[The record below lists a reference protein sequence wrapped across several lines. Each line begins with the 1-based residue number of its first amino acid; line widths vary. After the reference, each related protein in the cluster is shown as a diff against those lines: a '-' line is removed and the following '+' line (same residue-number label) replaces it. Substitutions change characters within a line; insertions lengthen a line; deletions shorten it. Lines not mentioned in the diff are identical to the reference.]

1 MRAAIEPATHVP
13 TDDPRSW
20 QPPTPENLQARLGG
34 GYLIQEFLARGGMGA
49 VYRGIQVSLERPVA
63 IKILPPQLR
72 DIDPSFAQRFKQEAM
87 AMAQLNH
94 PGIVSVYDFG
104 EMADGTLYFVMEF
117 IDGTDVAHMVREQ
130 GRLSSAHAMAITAHV
145 CDALQYAHENG
156 VVHRDIKPA
165 NIMVGYNGSVKVAD
179 FGLAKSANQQN
190 SSLTLSGHV
199 MGTLNFVAPEALTL
213 GMGID
218 HRADIYAVGV
228 MLYQMLTGKLPQ
240 GLFEMPSMQVP
251 GLDPRYDAIVAGAMR
266 EDRDQRYQRIL
277 EMRHALDAILTQP
290 VPKPEASQQ
299 TLPSA
304 TASLPQRPRHP
315 TDQPKQRQAPPT
327 VRPDQRHAKAR
338 SVPAQNAKA
347 SVKMKSRWAAIAA
360 VLVLVATS
368 GGYFLKST
376 ASASLQQKLENP
388 GIGPVSPGVADAQRV
403 ASPSEIQVK
412 LPLVSHEV
420 AARFPE
426 GRSFESHWSVE
437 KPADLSGLPEKLKSP
452 LFNTHSFS
460 ATTGGGPQNY
470 RFVLDDPNG
479 SSPRL
484 FVDSNGNGNFSDD
497 AVAIWR
503 AGNYG
508 ASLDWVGKR

>member
-1 MRAAIEPATHVP
+1 
-13 TDDPRSW
+13 
-20 QPPTPENLQARLGG
+20 
-34 GYLIQEFLARGGMGA
+34 
-49 VYRGIQVSLERPVA
+49 
-63 IKILPPQLR
+63 
-72 DIDPSFAQRFKQEAM
+72 
-87 AMAQLNH
+87 
-94 PGIVSVYDFG
+94 
-104 EMADGTLYFVMEF
+104 
-117 IDGTDVAHMVREQ
+117 
-130 GRLSSAHAMAITAHV
+130 
-145 CDALQYAHENG
+145 

-179 FGLAKSANQQN
+179 FGLAKSVHQQN

-290 VPKPEASQQ
+290 VPRPEASQQ
-299 TLPSA
+299 ALPRTVVS
-304 TASLPQRPRHP
+304 PVNRKQRP
-315 TDQPKQRQAPPT
+315 TGQPSR
-327 VRPDQRHAKAR
+327 
-338 SVPAQNAKA
+338 PAQRPIKPIDAK
-347 SVKMKSRWAAIAA
+347 KKSQTGWLA
-360 VLVLVATS
+360 VGVILALS
-368 GGYFLKST
+368 GGCFYL
-376 ASASLQQKLENP
+376 LQQKPENP

-426 GRSFESHWSVE
+426 GRSFESHWSAE
-437 KPADLSGLPEKLKSP
+437 KPADLSGLPDKLKSP

-470 RFVLDDPNG
+470 RFVLNDPNG

-497 AVAIWR
+497 PMAIWR
-503 AGNYG
+503 SGNYRREAWIRSAVGQGTAIIKLKIGDETKEVGLIVYYSPSSRKNEFDSIVELDYARMGRIKVEGKSILAALSDCSSADFSAPNSSFCLDLNDDGFFSRKDEIFPVRETIRVGGQNFLLSDLDSSG
-508 ASLDWVGKR
+508 ADFQLVKAQK